1 MGRDKPWNLFRICA
15 LVKKGS
21 PGFDSMAE
29 VAPILVVEDEPMI
42 RMNLVETLHDG
53 GFTTEECGDGK
64 AACQCIDKCAE
75 MQGLI
80 TDIRLGDGPNGWD
93 VARHARR
100 RFPHIAVLY
109 VTGDSVAEWT
119 SEGVPNSLIMQKPYA
134 EAQLMTAIASL
145 LIEAVPQQSTDSPPA
160 E

>member
-1 MGRDKPWNLFRICA
+1 MPKFMGLGIMSK
-15 LVKKGS
+15 
-21 PGFDSMAE
+21 
-29 VAPILVVEDEPMI
+29 VAPILVVEDEPLIM
-42 RMNLVETLHDG
+42 MNLVDTLHDG

-64 AACQCIDKCAE
+64 TACAQIDNSAE

-100 RFPHIAVLY
+100 RFPHVAVLY

-145 LIEAVPQQSTDSPPA
+145 LIEAVPQQSTDAPPVD
-160 E
+160 

>member
-145 LIEAVPQQSTDSPPA
+145 LIGAVPQQSTDSPPA

>member
-1 MGRDKPWNLFRICA
+1 MGLGIMSK
-15 LVKKGS
+15 
-21 PGFDSMAE
+21 

-42 RMNLVETLHDG
+42 RMNLVDTLHDG

-64 AACQCIDKCAE
+64 AACAHIDKSAE
-75 MQGLI
+75 MRGLI
-80 TDIRLGDGPNGWD
+80 TDIRLGSGPNGWD

-100 RFPHIAVLY
+100 RFPHVAVLY

-134 EAQLMTAIASL
+134 DAQLMTAIASL
-145 LIEAVPQQSTDSPPA
+145 LIEAVPQQSTDTPPA

>member
-1 MGRDKPWNLFRICA
+1 MRA
-15 LVKKGS
+15 LATQGF
-21 PGFDSMAE
+21 PGLGSMAE
-29 VAPILVVEDEPMI
+29 VVPILVVEDEPLI
-42 RMNLVETLHDG
+42 RMNLVDTLHDG

-64 AACQCIDKCAE
+64 AACQCIDKCGE

>member
-1 MGRDKPWNLFRICA
+1 MGFVC
-15 LVKKGS
+15 
-21 PGFDSMAE
+21 MAE
-29 VAPILVVEDEPMI
+29 VTPILVVEDEPLI
-42 RMNLVETLHDG
+42 RMNLVDALHDG

-64 AACQCIDKCAE
+64 SACAQIDKYTE

-100 RFPHIAVLY
+100 RFPHVAVLY

-119 SEGVPNSLIMQKPYA
+119 SEGVPNSLILQKPYA

-145 LIEAVPQQSTDSPPA
+145 LIDAVPQQSTDVPPA
-160 E
+160 V

>member
-1 MGRDKPWNLFRICA
+1 
-15 LVKKGS
+15 
-21 PGFDSMAE
+21 MAE
-29 VAPILVVEDEPMI
+29 VAPILVVEDEPLI
-42 RMNLVETLHDG
+42 RMNLVDTLHDG
-53 GFTTEECGDGK
+53 GFTTEECGEGK
-64 AACQCIDKCAE
+64 AACAHIDKSDE
-75 MQGLI
+75 MRGLI

-100 RFPHIAVLY
+100 RFPHVAVLY

-134 EAQLMTAIASL
+134 DAQLMTAIASL
-145 LIEAVPQQSTDSPPA
+145 LTEAVPQQSIDSPPA